1 MKKIKFLPLNSLII
15 ITIVMLGALFLFLFE
30 SECKDFELFGAA
42 LLILASLA
50 PVLIAEIIG
59 VIIRE
64 KKHKLYADN
73 IAVLIVVLICAA
85 LLGVIVVFDMTSTGT
100 WAGLVGMLILIYW
113 MPVYAAS
120 LIINLI
126 FFLIKRSKAK
136 KDASFGA
143 QAE

>member
-1 MKKIKFLPLNSLII
+1 MKKLRFLPLNSLII
-15 ITIVMLGALFLFLFE
+15 ITIVMLGALFLFIF
-30 SECKDFELFGAA
+30 SSDCKDFELFGAA

-73 IAVLIVVLICAA
+73 IAVLVVVLICAA
-85 LLGVIVVFDMTSTGT
+85 LLGVIVVYDMTSTGT
-100 WAGLVGMLILIYW
+100 WSGLVGMLILIYW

-120 LIINLI
+120 LIIDLI
-126 FFLIKRSKAK
+126 FFLVKRKKAK
-136 KDASFGA
+136 
-143 QAE
+143 AEAHPAEE